1 MNIFLKIGILL
12 FSLVIAFSIFG
23 QQNPKDSLVSEWTN
37 KTMIY
42 EIKLP
47 KIINDQ
53 FEATTITIK
62 KAKDIPTLLKFESGG
77 TVTTITIDEGYFA
90 KSNYTYRNYNPLK
103 FISFGYGEISL
114 LDISTMRAGIYTVKY
129 SSCNFG
135 GSYKLILI
143 NL

>member
-12 FSLVIAFSIFG
+12 FSLGITLETFG
-23 QQNPKDSLVSEWTN
+23 QQNPKDSLVSEWTK
-37 KTMIY
+37 KTLIY

-53 FEATTITIK
+53 FEETTVTIK
-62 KAKDIPTLLKFESGG
+62 KSKDVPTLLKFESGG
-77 TVTTITIDEGYFA
+77 TVTTINIDEGYFA
-90 KSNYTYRNYNPLK
+90 KSNYNYRNYNPLK
-103 FISFGYGEISL
+103 SISFGYGEISL

-135 GSYKLILI
+135 GSYKLILT
-143 NL
+143 N